1 MDEDGDKKRDML
13 SNRRI
18 LKRGKGTP
26 EE

>member
-13 SNRRI
+13 SNRKI

>member
-1 MDEDGDKKRDML
+1 VDEDWDNERDML
-13 SNRRI
+13 SNRKV

>member
-1 MDEDGDKKRDML
+1 MDEDGNKKRDML
-13 SNRRI
+13 SNRKV